1 LLRRVASYFLL
12 ALVFF
17 LLGFLP
23 AWVRFGETAGRL
35 SEAEQALRLAQIQ
48 NALGSA
54 VIDTQ
59 RGNYEPA
66 LQSVSSF
73 YTSLQAEL
81 DRGKASVFSP
91 TQQAALQS
99 LLSGR
104 DALVALLARE
114 DPAATT
120 RLSDLYQYY
129 SQIMSVQAAPEAQ
142 SVALT
147 ARRWPQADQAP

>member
-1 LLRRVASYFLL
+1 MRRVTSYLLL

-23 AWVRFGETAGRL
+23 SWVRSRATGLRL
-35 SEAEQALRLAQIQ
+35 SQTEQSLRLAQIK

-54 VIDTQ
+54 VIDAQ
-59 RGNYEPA
+59 RGDYEPA

-81 DRGKASVFSP
+81 DSGQASVFSP
-91 TQQAALQS
+91 TEQAALQS

-104 DALVALLARE
+104 DALIALLARE
-114 DPAATT
+114 DPAAAA

-129 SQIMSVQAAPEAQ
+129 SQILSGKTALGVESTAMGARKWARAERAP
-142 SVALT
+142 
-147 ARRWPQADQAP
+147 